1 MCLAGLQESEEAMGL
16 VLDEAMGTGLK
27 PPVVLLGATLPSG
40 LAADAS
46 NRVRLAL
53 SHSVHTS
60 LHSLVVRVLIA
71 LKTIEHRKLK
81 EDCCTVT
88 ICMSA

>member
-1 MCLAGLQESEEAMGL
+1 MHILTAMTGSEVCLAGLQESEEAMGL

-46 NRVRLAL
+46 NRV
-53 SHSVHTS
+53 SV
-60 LHSLVVRVLIA
+60 
-71 LKTIEHRKLK
+71 
-81 EDCCTVT
+81 
-88 ICMSA
+88 